1 MNFKR
6 KKKRK
11 MSGIKERVHRTKSK
25 LSSRQSS
32 TGSYYE
38 TKSLQHLIRL
48 RLPDYLLSHF
58 NETLYKPK
66 FQSEIA
72 FQLSQSIST
81 QNLNSIST
89 HSQLSSLFNS
99 QHNSNLVSRVN
110 SQISNVS
117 TIGSINLPNLS
128 STSLINS
135 GRSTSQNNELTAN
148 IISTTIKSDGS
159 KVNNTI
165 NGKIKSN
172 EGLGSKAASKSTPA
186 GSGTAL
192 STAYNLQNNRINNN
206 NKSSVAAA
214 AENTTSQNIPIISIQ
229 YSDSTTKPITPS
241 TVTDNNKKL
250 DNDNDRRK
258 STDPINL
265 TENHKKAIQE
275 LHETKIGDQST
286 TNNNTSPDVII
297 STAQSTTTPI
307 IPSNLQPQKNINNTP
322 SGVHSPTHTSFPWFS
337 KLRAS
342 RRRSDGPGSHSPT
355 NASSTKQLHL
365 PLTETKS
372 NVLPNHNLNID
383 DHDIHPLSL
392 MCFINPKSGGSGSY
406 VGVVDFS

>member
-1 MNFKR
+1 
-6 KKKRK
+6 

-58 NETLYKPK
+58 NESLYKPK

-192 STAYNLQNNRINNN
+192 STAYNLQNDRIHNR
-206 NKSSVAAA
+206 SSVATAA
-214 AENTTSQNIPIISIQ
+214 DNTISQNIPIISIQ
-229 YSDSTTKPITPS
+229 YSDSTSKPITSP
-241 TVTDNNKKL
+241 TVTENGKKL
-250 DNDNDRRK
+250 DNDRRK

-286 TNNNTSPDVII
+286 TNNTTPEVII

-307 IPSNLQPQKNINNTP
+307 IPSNLQPQKIINNTP

-406 VGVVDFS
+406 VWVVDVS

>member
-1 MNFKR
+1 
-6 KKKRK
+6 

-58 NETLYKPK
+58 NESLYKPK

-192 STAYNLQNNRINNN
+192 STAYNLQNDRIHNR
-206 NKSSVAAA
+206 SSVATAA
-214 AENTTSQNIPIISIQ
+214 DNTISQNIPIISIQ
-229 YSDSTTKPITPS
+229 YSDSTSKPITSP
-241 TVTDNNKKL
+241 TVTENGKKL
-250 DNDNDRRK
+250 DNDRRK

-286 TNNNTSPDVII
+286 TNNTTPEVII

-406 VGVVDFS
+406 VGVVDVS